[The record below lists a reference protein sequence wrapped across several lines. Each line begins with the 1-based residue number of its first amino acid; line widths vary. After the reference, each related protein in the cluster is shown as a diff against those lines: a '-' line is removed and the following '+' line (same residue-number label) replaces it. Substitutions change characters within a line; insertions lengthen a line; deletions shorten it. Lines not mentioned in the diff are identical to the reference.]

1 MTYTD
6 RAEPFEPFD
15 APASPSAWNQD
26 PQQRAVRG
34 GPDWGRMIEALR
46 LLQDRITGAS
56 PPLEQVT
63 ALAQQLEDIAE
74 SLTAHQVPEGKQITG
89 HRTDL
94 PGRGQAM
101 SPPFIPDEWDA
112 QHAKGRVVFSR
123 FYLGGGG
130 AVHGGAIPLLFDE
143 ILGRLANTGGRIRS
157 RTAYLNVDYRKI
169 TPIGIELTAEGCFE
183 REEGRKRFLYG
194 VIRDGDSVLA
204 EAHGLFIELRP
215 EQP

>member
-1 MTYTD
+1 MTHAD
-6 RAEPFEPFD
+6 HSRPFEPFD
-15 APASPSAWNQD
+15 VPAPSNAWSQSAV
-26 PQQRAVRG
+26 QQVRG

-46 LLQDRITGAS
+46 LVQDRVTGAS
-56 PPLEQVT
+56 LPPAQVPELT
-63 ALAQQLEDIAE
+63 QQLEDIAAA
-74 SLTAHQVPEGKQITG
+74 LLPFQVPESEQITG
-89 HRTDL
+89 HRIDL
-94 PGRGQAM
+94 PGRGQTM

-157 RTAYLNVDYRKI
+157 RTAYLNVDYRKV
-169 TPIGIELTAEGCFE
+169 TPIGVELTAEGRFE